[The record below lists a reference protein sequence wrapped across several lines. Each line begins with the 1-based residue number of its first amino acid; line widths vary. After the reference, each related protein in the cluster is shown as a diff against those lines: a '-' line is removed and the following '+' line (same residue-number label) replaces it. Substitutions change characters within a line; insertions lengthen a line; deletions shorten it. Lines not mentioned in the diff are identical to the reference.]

1 MDAFDEEAMPE
12 EQGALDAIHELIG
25 LDGVK
30 SSRKF
35 INISK
40 INKIKQQKGCNQIC
54 QPCIRYLLGIQVP
67 VKQRLRV

>member
-30 SSRKF
+30 
-35 INISK
+35 
-40 INKIKQQKGCNQIC
+40 KQ
-54 QPCIRYLLGIQVP
+54 
-67 VKQRLRV
+67 